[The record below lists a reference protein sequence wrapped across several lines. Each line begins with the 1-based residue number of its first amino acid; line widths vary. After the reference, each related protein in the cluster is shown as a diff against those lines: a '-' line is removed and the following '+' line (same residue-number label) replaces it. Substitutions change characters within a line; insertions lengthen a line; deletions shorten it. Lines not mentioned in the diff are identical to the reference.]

1 VAQREY
7 AAGVDGVVSDAV
19 VAVVERGAGGDGLG
33 AGIVGL
39 LRGTSAQGS
48 VRSDGVVVSPEGIEL
63 GL

>member
-1 VAQREY
+1 MAQREY

-39 LRGTSAQGS
+39 LRCAAAQGS
-48 VRSDGVVVSPEGIEL
+48 VGSDGVVVSPEGIEL